1 MTINYQGEQM
11 PNFNS
16 KVYLSNKKDKY
27 DQKTLAVDWKLSSVD
42 HETQNEFIRILKKIF
57 NNNSFISFTE
67 NKDKTITDA
76 SHHSGTT
83 RMSAKRSDGVVD
95 ENCKFHDIK
104 NLYISGSSVFR
115 TIASGNP
122 ALTNMALSNR
132 LGKFLNNL

>member
-16 KVYLSNKKDKY
+16 KVYLSSKKDIF
-27 DQKTLAVDWKLSSVD
+27 DQKTSILDWQLSNVDY
-42 HETQNEFIRILKKIF
+42 ETQNEFIRILKKLF
-57 NNNSFISFTE
+57 NNHSFISFTE
-67 NKDKTITDA
+67 SMDKKITDA

-83 RMSAKRSDGVVD
+83 RMSINRSDGVVD
-95 ENCKFHDIK
+95 KNCKFHDIK
-104 NLYISGSSVFR
+104 NLYISGNSVFR